1 MDDIFVEGSLRDAVL
16 SPAMTFTGGR
26 VSVTVQFQRTCDAN
40 YYGVSCFT
48 YCVPANNDADGHFT
62 CDASD
67 GSKLCLPGYSNPDNN
82 CRDGKLQ
89 FVTSPFPVLMYFSI
103 SYYYYFSFLVSIDI
117 NDCASGPCRNG
128 GNCTVRIIA

>member
-1 MDDIFVEGSLRDAVL
+1 
-16 SPAMTFTGGR
+16 MTITGAHNR

-48 YCVPANNDADGHFT
+48 YCVPADNDADGHFT

-82 CRDGKLQ
+82 CRDSKLQ
-89 FVTSPFPVLMYFSI
+89 FLTSLIILYFCI
-103 SYYYYFSFLVSIDI
+103 TIFFSDFVDI
-117 NDCASGPCRNG
+117 NDCASGPCQNSG
-128 GNCTVRIIA
+128 HCTVRINV